1 VTGSLP
7 VEFVGSYPDP
17 LVPLHPS
24 RAEFALLG
32 RSNVGKSTLLNA
44 LVGRRSVARV
54 SADPGKTTLMN
65 VFRLPACYLLD
76 LPGYG
81 YARRSRTARADF
93 RRLLEAV
100 VRQRPTLTGIVWLL
114 DVRHPPSRED
124 LAIRDLLGRTGRPV
138 LAVLTK
144 ADKLSRERRVT
155 ALADRAGE
163 LGLPADQLILTSG
176 TTGLGIEDLRR
187 SVLAAAGP

>member
-1 VTGSLP
+1 MTGSLP

-44 LVGRRSVARV
+44 LVGRRSLARV

>member
-1 VTGSLP
+1 MTGSLP

-81 YARRSRTARADF
+81 YARRSRTDRAGF

>member
-44 LVGRRSVARV
+44 LVGRRSLARV

>member
-1 VTGSLP
+1 MTGSLP